1 MSCYYSPHSDSE
13 GARKHDNDTSQEQER
28 KSNSDKDKPFRD
40 DHPHPPPAAA
50 TSTSPE
56 ANTALTMSRAAKKR
70 RTSYNCSISPSTQL
84 HQYQYQQK
92 SSSVQEL
99 NEECSSTFAS
109 MPNMYKEEEEAS
121 STNKEVGKKPSQVH
135 PQEEGDPNPINDTT
149 MWNPYLPH
157 RFQVFSP
164 SPSHAQLHLSPSNH
178 FHPPHEQHDKHENPD
193 DNPLPLSLAV
203 PYSPVRHQFC
213 DESYVSS
220 QQERPA
226 PAAHLKKDPPPSA
239 AAVATEEMKAYSD
252 GGGYSVDLPP
262 TLPNLPVKEVRTTT
276 SSQRN
281 SWDRKFNDLLEFKQQ
296 HGHCDVPQTYAPN
309 PKLGVWVNKGEL
321 IQYAAKFGNC
331 HVPTKYKENTALGR
345 WVSTQRAEYKRFN
358 KGGEKSSLTAEK
370 IRRLDSIGFAWFM
383 SL

>member
-13 GARKHDNDTSQEQER
+13 GAHKHDNDNTSQEQER
-28 KSNSDKDKPFRD
+28 KSNSSDKPFWD
-40 DHPHPPPAAA
+40 DHPPAAA

-56 ANTALTMSRAAKKR
+56 ANTALTMSRAPKKR
-70 RTSYNCSISPSTQL
+70 RTSDNCSISPSTQL

-99 NEECSSTFAS
+99 NEECSSAFAS
-109 MPNMYKEEEEAS
+109 MPNMHKKEAET
-121 STNKEVGKKPSQVH
+121 STDKEVGKMPSQVH

-164 SPSHAQLHLSPSNH
+164 SHAQLHLSPSSH

-203 PYSPVRHQFC
+203 PYSPVRHQFG
-213 DESYVSS
+213 DEYYISP

-226 PAAHLKKDPPPSA
+226 PSAHLKKDTPPSA
-239 AAVATEEMKAYSD
+239 AAVATQEMKAKCD
-252 GGGYSVDLPP
+252 GGEDSVDLPP
-262 TLPNLPVKEVRTTT
+262 PLPSLPVKGVRTST

-281 SWDRKFNDLLEFKQQ
+281 AWDRKLNDL
-296 HGHCDVPQTYAPN
+296 
-309 PKLGVWVNKGEL
+309 
-321 IQYAAKFGNC
+321 
-331 HVPTKYKENTALGR
+331 
-345 WVSTQRAEYKRFN
+345 VSLRTTFTR
-358 KGGEKSSLTAEK
+358 
-370 IRRLDSIGFAWFM
+370 
-383 SL
+383 